1 MKINSNFTLPIRP
14 YYIGNAKVKNHK
26 VPLAAIPCMAYSQK
40 TDEAENNEEP
50 ETEKSAENTSNEITA
65 VDNQENITESS
76 EKTPEKNAVIQ
87 KVDAK
92 MVRSDKNLMSSATL
106 REYIEKKFDFEEVEG
121 KVRYPLT
128 PTLSD

>member
-1 MKINSNFTLPIRP
+1 
-14 YYIGNAKVKNHK
+14 
-26 VPLAAIPCMAYSQK
+26 MAYSQK

-50 ETEKSAENTSNEITA
+50 ETEKSAGNTSNEITA

-76 EKTPEKNAVIQ
+76 EKTPDKNAVIQ

-106 REYIEKKFDFEEVEG
+106 REYIEKKFDFQEVEG
-121 KVRYPLT
+121 KVRYTFRIIT

>member
-1 MKINSNFTLPIRP
+1 
-14 YYIGNAKVKNHK
+14 
-26 VPLAAIPCMAYSQK
+26 MAYSQK
-40 TDEAENNEEP
+40 TDETETNEEV
-50 ETEKSAENTSNEITA
+50 ETEKSAENTSKEITA

-76 EKTPEKNAVIQ
+76 EKTPDKNAVIQ

-121 KVRYPLT
+121 KVR
-128 PTLSD
+128 